1 MPEFIGEEELLAFIE
16 RRGVDGWIWHGEE
29 LNEVISLLVRNG
41 RKEFISYFK
50 EHVSKKDRIGET
62 LQYSGTNIVSAISL
76 YEYECISGE
85 KSESMA
91 AISDYETYSEVL
103 EHILNDEEFL
113 KTFGEQAVDFM
124 ADCYKDTSYRI
135 GKTVEIDNISQ
146 LSIEELERRK
156 DEINIIII
164 KDEKGGAASYTR
176 QEYIEIRKKIDEIL
190 DGVPKVEE
198 GNIES
203 EIEAFTEIYKRL
215 SRMMTYDKEA
225 VKDDNRYNLM
235 LARRARDLV
244 GGLLNGTCV
253 CLGYARI
260 LHEVL
265 ACAGIESSIITGMK
279 ADGTVGHAWN
289 QVKIGGVSFN
299 VDLTNDR
306 NKVIERGD
314 DLDINEILRTDIE
327 FMNILKM
334 YPSDI
339 TGPIK
344 DSLIPISFL
353 RTVPKKAIEEIIKA
367 DENMEISEELMNV
380 MFQYMNST
388 EYSSMQRGV
397 LFFTLASSENDAI
410 ARKIKENPPNR
421 ELTECTLN
429 ILSTN
434 IDILDLDVITEV
446 AKRTGIPFEQICARL
461 KESAEEQI
469 IEKDKIING
478 SIENRKKAKEIIDK
492 NDKYLMDNPD
502 DFILSYK
509 IEQIKKDLTKMIKKI
524 DELIKECSEER
535 DVLIAK
541 KRVLE
546 EMLVTLQQQKPINDI
561 SSRKHINKHD
571 EEFDEI

>member
-1 MPEFIGEEELLAFIE
+1 MPEVIGEEELLAFIE
-16 RRGVDGWIWHGEE
+16 HRGVDGWIWHDEE
-29 LNEVISLLVRNG
+29 LKEIISLLARNG

-50 EHVSKKDRIGET
+50 EHVSKKDKIGET

-85 KSESMA
+85 KAENMA
-91 AISDYETYSEVL
+91 AILDYETYSEVL
-103 EHILNDEEFL
+103 ENILNDEEFL
-113 KTFGEQAVDFM
+113 KTFGEQAVDFI
-124 ADCYKDTSYRI
+124 ANCYKDASYRI
-135 GKTVEIDNISQ
+135 GKTVEIGNISQ
-146 LSIEELERRK
+146 LSIEELECRK

-164 KDEKGGAASYTR
+164 QDEKGSAASYTR
-176 QEYIEIRKKIDEIL
+176 QEYIEVRKKIDEIL
-190 DGVPKVEE
+190 DGVPKTEE
-198 GNIES
+198 GNVES

-215 SRMMTYDKEA
+215 SRMMTYDKDA
-225 VKDDNRYNLM
+225 IDDDNRYNLM

-289 QVKIGGVSFN
+289 QVKIGGISFN

-306 NKVIERGD
+306 NKVVERGD

-339 TGPIK
+339 KGPIK

-353 RTVPKKAIEEIIKA
+353 RTLPQNAIEEIIKA
-367 DENMEISEELMNV
+367 DENMQISEELINV

-397 LFFTLASSENDAI
+397 LFFNLASSENDVI
-410 ARKIKENPPNR
+410 AQKIKENPPNQ

-469 IEKDKIING
+469 IEKGKIING
-478 SIENRKKAKEIIDK
+478 SLENRKKAEEIIDK

-509 IEQIKKDLTKMIKKI
+509 IEQIKNDLTKMIKKI

-546 EMLVTLQQQKPINDI
+546 EMLATLQQSKPINDI
-561 SSRKHINKHD
+561 RSRKHINKHD